1 MFRFIFFIFFASNL
15 SFSQPIKRHVI
26 YFETDKYEVIETEQN
41 RLLFFV
47 KNLDKSKIKKIS
59 IYGFC
64 DDRGTNQYNLV
75 LSKERAYSIKD
86 ILYETGVDPGL
97 ITNVD
102 GKGEILIKV
111 IETENLN
118 TIRGLNR
125 KVEINVEYKN
135 TTTQKNKNFDEKG
148 RQLPLTLESNLM
160 VGDNII
166 LDKIL
171 FRTGHSYVLKESKEV
186 LSNVAQILKE
196 KSFLFFTI
204 KGHVCCTSEGK
215 DAIDRKTGKRN
226 LSQERAKS
234 IFYYLV
240 KKGID
245 KKRMKYVG
253 MKHKEPLGG
262 NPKFDRRVEIEITS
276 IKN

>member
-1 MFRFIFFIFFASNL
+1 MFRGVFFMFIASNFC
-15 SFSQPIKRHVI
+15 FSQSIKSHIV
-26 YFETDKYEVIETEQN
+26 YFDTNKYEVIETEQN

-47 KNLDKSKIKKIS
+47 QNLDKSKIKRIS

-75 LSKERAYSIKD
+75 LSQERANSIKD
-86 ILYETGVDPGL
+86 ILYENGVSTDL

-102 GKGEILIKV
+102 GRGEILIKV
-111 IETENLN
+111 VESKNLN
-118 TIRGLNR
+118 IIRGLNR
-125 KVEINVEYKN
+125 KVEISVEYKKKPPL
-135 TTTQKNKNFDEKG
+135 KNKNFDDKG

-160 VGDNII
+160 VGDNVV

-186 LSNVAQILKE
+186 LSNIAQILKE
-196 KSFLFFTI
+196 KNFLFFTI

-245 KKRMKYVG
+245 KKRMKYIG
-253 MKHKEPLGG
+253 MKHKQPLGG
-262 NPKFDRRVEIEITS
+262 DPKFDRRVEIEITS

>member
-1 MFRFIFFIFFASNL
+1 MFRGVLFIFIASNL
-15 SFSQPIKRHVI
+15 CFSQSIKSHIV
-26 YFETDKYEVIETEQN
+26 YFDTNKYEVIETEQN

-47 KNLDKSKIKKIS
+47 QNLDKSKIKRIS

-75 LSKERAYSIKD
+75 LSQERANSIKD
-86 ILYETGVDPGL
+86 ILYENGVGTDL

-102 GKGEILIKV
+102 GRGEILIKV
-111 IETENLN
+111 VESKNLN
-118 TIRGLNR
+118 IIRGLNR
-125 KVEINVEYKN
+125 KVEISVEYKKKPPL
-135 TTTQKNKNFDEKG
+135 KNKNLDDKG

-160 VGDNII
+160 VGDNVV

-186 LSNVAQILKE
+186 LSNIAQILKE
-196 KSFLFFTI
+196 KNFLFFTI

-245 KKRMKYVG
+245 KKRMKYIG
-253 MKHKEPLGG
+253 MKHKQPLGG
-262 NPKFDRRVEIEITS
+262 DPKFDRRVEIEITS

>member
-1 MFRFIFFIFFASNL
+1 MFRGVFFIFIASNFC
-15 SFSQPIKRHVI
+15 FSQSIKSHIV
-26 YFETDKYEVIETEQN
+26 YFDTDKYEVIETEQN

-47 KNLDKSKIKKIS
+47 QNLDKSKIKRIS

-75 LSKERAYSIKD
+75 LSQERANSIKN
-86 ILYETGVDPGL
+86 ILYETGVNTYL

-111 IETENLN
+111 VETKNLN
-118 TIRGLNR
+118 IIRGLNR
-125 KVEINVEYKN
+125 KVEINVEYKK
-135 TTTQKNKNFDEKG
+135 TPPLKNKNFDDKG
-148 RQLPLTLESNLM
+148 RQLPLTLESNLI
-160 VGDNII
+160 VGDNVI

-186 LSNVAQILKE
+186 LSNIAQILKE
-196 KSFLFFTI
+196 KNFLFFTI

-240 KKGID
+240 KKGIN

-253 MKHKEPLGG
+253 MKHKQPLGG
-262 NPKFDRRVEIEITS
+262 DPKFDRRVEIEITS

>member
-1 MFRFIFFIFFASNL
+1 MFREFFFIFIASNL
-15 SFSQPIKRHVI
+15 CFSQPIKNHII
-26 YFETDKYEVIETEQN
+26 YFDTNKYEVIETEQN
-41 RLLFFV
+41 RLLFFIQNLE
-47 KNLDKSKIKKIS
+47 KNKIKRIS

-75 LSKERAYSIKD
+75 LSQKRANSIKD
-86 ILYETGVDPGL
+86 ILYETGINPDL

-111 IETENLN
+111 VDTKNLN
-118 TIRGLNR
+118 IIRGLNR
-125 KVEINVEYKN
+125 KVEINVEYKK
-135 TTTQKNKNFDEKG
+135 TTPLKNKNLDDKG
-148 RQLPLTLESNLM
+148 RQLPLTLKSNLM
-160 VGDNII
+160 VGDNIV

-253 MKHKEPLGG
+253 MKHKQPLGG
-262 NPKFDRRVEIEITS
+262 DPKFDRRVEIEITS

>member
-1 MFRFIFFIFFASNL
+1 MFRGVLFIFIASNL
-15 SFSQPIKRHVI
+15 CFSQSIKSHIV
-26 YFETDKYEVIETEQN
+26 YFDTNKYEVIETEQN

-47 KNLDKSKIKKIS
+47 QNLDKSKIKRIS

-75 LSKERAYSIKD
+75 LSQERANSIKD
-86 ILYETGVDPGL
+86 ILYENGVGTDL

-102 GKGEILIKV
+102 GRGEILIKV
-111 IETENLN
+111 VESKNLN
-118 TIRGLNR
+118 IIRGLNR
-125 KVEINVEYKN
+125 KVEISVEYKKKPPL
-135 TTTQKNKNFDEKG
+135 KNKNLDDKG

-160 VGDNII
+160 VGDNVV

-186 LSNVAQILKE
+186 LSNIAQILKE
-196 KSFLFFTI
+196 KNFLFFTI
-204 KGHVCCTSEGK
+204 KGHVCCTSDGK

-245 KKRMKYVG
+245 KKRMRYVG
-253 MKHKEPLGG
+253 MKHKQPLGG
-262 NPKFDRRVEIEITS
+262 DPKFDRRVEIEITS

>member
-1 MFRFIFFIFFASNL
+1 MFRGVFFIFIASNL
-15 SFSQPIKRHVI
+15 CFSQSIKSHIV
-26 YFETDKYEVIETEQN
+26 YFDTNKYEVIETEQN

-47 KNLDKSKIKKIS
+47 QNLDKSKIKRIS

-75 LSKERAYSIKD
+75 LSQERANSIKD
-86 ILYETGVDPGL
+86 ILHETGINIDL

-111 IETENLN
+111 VETKNLN
-118 TIRGLNR
+118 VIRGLNR
-125 KVEINVEYKN
+125 KVKISVEYNK
-135 TTTQKNKNFDEKG
+135 TPLLKNKNFDDKG
-148 RQLPLTLESNLM
+148 RQLPLTLESNLI
-160 VGDNII
+160 VGDNVV

-240 KKGID
+240 KKGVD
-245 KKRMKYVG
+245 KKRMKYIG
-253 MKHKEPLGG
+253 MKHKQPLGG

>member
-15 SFSQPIKRHVI
+15 CFSQPIKRHVI

-135 TTTQKNKNFDEKG
+135 TTPQKNKNFDEKG

>member
-1 MFRFIFFIFFASNL
+1 MFRGVFFIFIASNFC
-15 SFSQPIKRHVI
+15 FSQSIKSHIV
-26 YFETDKYEVIETEQN
+26 YFDTDKYEVIETEQN

-47 KNLDKSKIKKIS
+47 QNLDKSKIKRIS

-75 LSKERAYSIKD
+75 LSQERANSIKN
-86 ILYETGVDPGL
+86 ILYETGVNTYL

-111 IETENLN
+111 VETKNLN
-118 TIRGLNR
+118 IIRGLNR
-125 KVEINVEYKN
+125 KVEINVEYKK
-135 TTTQKNKNFDEKG
+135 TPPLKNKNFDDKG

-160 VGDNII
+160 VGDNVV

-186 LSNVAQILKE
+186 LSNIAQILKE

-253 MKHKEPLGG
+253 MKHKQPLGG
-262 NPKFDRRVEIEITS
+262 DPKFDRRVEIEITS

>member
-1 MFRFIFFIFFASNL
+1 MFRGFLFIFIASNFC
-15 SFSQPIKRHVI
+15 FSQSIKSHIV
-26 YFETDKYEVIETEQN
+26 YFDTNKYEVIETEQN

-47 KNLDKSKIKKIS
+47 QNLDKSKIKRIS

-75 LSKERAYSIKD
+75 LSQERANSIKD
-86 ILYETGVDPGL
+86 ILYENGVGTDL

-102 GKGEILIKV
+102 GRGEILIKV
-111 IETENLN
+111 VESKNLN
-118 TIRGLNR
+118 IIRGLNR
-125 KVEINVEYKN
+125 KVEISVEYKKKPPL
-135 TTTQKNKNFDEKG
+135 KNKNFDDKG

-160 VGDNII
+160 VGDNVV

-186 LSNVAQILKE
+186 LSNIAQILKE
-196 KSFLFFTI
+196 KNFLFFTI
-204 KGHVCCTSEGK
+204 KGHVCCTSDGK

-245 KKRMKYVG
+245 KKRMRYVG
-253 MKHKEPLGG
+253 MKHKQPLGG
-262 NPKFDRRVEIEITS
+262 DPKFDRRVEIEITS

>member
-1 MFRFIFFIFFASNL
+1 MFKGVLFIFIASNL
-15 SFSQPIKRHVI
+15 CFSQSIKSHIV
-26 YFETDKYEVIETEQN
+26 YFDTNKYEVIETEQN

-47 KNLDKSKIKKIS
+47 QNLDKSKIKRIS

-75 LSKERAYSIKD
+75 LSQKRANSIKD
-86 ILYETGVDPGL
+86 ILYETGINPDL

-111 IETENLN
+111 VDTKNLN
-118 TIRGLNR
+118 IIRGLNR
-125 KVEINVEYKN
+125 KVEINVEYKK
-135 TTTQKNKNFDEKG
+135 TTPLKNKNLDDKG
-148 RQLPLTLESNLM
+148 RQLPLTLKSNLM
-160 VGDNII
+160 VGDNIV

-186 LSNVAQILKE
+186 LSNIAQILKE
-196 KSFLFFTI
+196 KNFLFFTI

-253 MKHKEPLGG
+253 MKHKQPLGG
-262 NPKFDRRVEIEITS
+262 DPKFDRRVEIEITS

>member
-1 MFRFIFFIFFASNL
+1 MFRGVLFIFIASNL
-15 SFSQPIKRHVI
+15 CFSQSIKSHIV
-26 YFETDKYEVIETEQN
+26 YFDTNKYEVIETEQN

-47 KNLDKSKIKKIS
+47 QNLDKSKIKRIS

-75 LSKERAYSIKD
+75 LSQERANSIKN
-86 ILYETGVDPGL
+86 ILYETGVNTYL

-102 GKGEILIKV
+102 GRGEILIKV
-111 IETENLN
+111 VESKNLN
-118 TIRGLNR
+118 IIRGLNR
-125 KVEINVEYKN
+125 KVEIRVEYKKKPPL
-135 TTTQKNKNFDEKG
+135 KNKNFDDKG

-160 VGDNII
+160 VGDNVV

-186 LSNVAQILKE
+186 LSNIAQILKE
-196 KSFLFFTI
+196 KNFLFFTI
-204 KGHVCCTSEGK
+204 KGHVCCTAEGK

-253 MKHKEPLGG
+253 MKHKQPLGG
-262 NPKFDRRVEIEITS
+262 DPKFDRRVEIEITS

>member
-1 MFRFIFFIFFASNL
+1 MFRGFLFIFIASNFC
-15 SFSQPIKRHVI
+15 FSQSIKSHIV
-26 YFETDKYEVIETEQN
+26 YFDTNKYEVIETEQN
-41 RLLFFV
+41 RLLLFV
-47 KNLDKSKIKKIS
+47 QNLNKSKIKRIS

-75 LSKERAYSIKD
+75 LSQERANSIKD
-86 ILYETGVDPGL
+86 ILYENGVSTDL

-102 GKGEILIKV
+102 GRGEILIKV
-111 IETENLN
+111 VESKNLN
-118 TIRGLNR
+118 IIRGLNR
-125 KVEINVEYKN
+125 KVEISVEYKK
-135 TTTQKNKNFDEKG
+135 TSPLKNKNFDDKG

-160 VGDNII
+160 VGDNVV

-186 LSNVAQILKE
+186 LSNIAQILKE
-196 KSFLFFTI
+196 KNFLFFTI

-253 MKHKEPLGG
+253 MKHKQPLGG
-262 NPKFDRRVEIEITS
+262 DPKFDRRVEIEITS

>member
-1 MFRFIFFIFFASNL
+1 MFRGVLFIFIASNL
-15 SFSQPIKRHVI
+15 CFSQSIKSHIV
-26 YFETDKYEVIETEQN
+26 YFDTNKYEVIETEQN
-41 RLLFFV
+41 RLLLFV
-47 KNLDKSKIKKIS
+47 QNLNKSKIKRIS

-75 LSKERAYSIKD
+75 LSQERANSIKD
-86 ILYETGVDPGL
+86 ILYENGVSTDL

-102 GKGEILIKV
+102 GRGEILIKV
-111 IETENLN
+111 VESKNLN
-118 TIRGLNR
+118 IIRGLNR
-125 KVEINVEYKN
+125 KVEISVEYKKKPPL
-135 TTTQKNKNFDEKG
+135 KNKNFDDKG

-160 VGDNII
+160 VGDNVV

-186 LSNVAQILKE
+186 LSNIAQILKE
-196 KSFLFFTI
+196 KNFLFFTI

-245 KKRMKYVG
+245 KKRMKYIG
-253 MKHKEPLGG
+253 MKHKQPLGG
-262 NPKFDRRVEIEITS
+262 DPKFDRRVEIEITS

>member
-1 MFRFIFFIFFASNL
+1 MFRGVLFIFIASNL
-15 SFSQPIKRHVI
+15 CFSQSIKSHIV
-26 YFETDKYEVIETEQN
+26 YFDTNKYEVIETEQN

-47 KNLDKSKIKKIS
+47 QNLDKSKIKRIS

-75 LSKERAYSIKD
+75 LSQERANSIKD
-86 ILYETGVDPGL
+86 ILYENGVSTDL

-102 GKGEILIKV
+102 GRGEILIKV
-111 IETENLN
+111 VESKNLN
-118 TIRGLNR
+118 IIRGLNR
-125 KVEINVEYKN
+125 KVEISVEYKKKPPL
-135 TTTQKNKNFDEKG
+135 KNKNLDDKG

-160 VGDNII
+160 VGDNVV

-186 LSNVAQILKE
+186 LSNIAQILKE
-196 KSFLFFTI
+196 KNFLFFTI
-204 KGHVCCTSEGK
+204 KGHVCCTAEGK

-253 MKHKEPLGG
+253 MKHKQPLGG
-262 NPKFDRRVEIEITS
+262 DPKFDRRVEIEITS

>member
-15 SFSQPIKRHVI
+15 CFSQPIKRHVI

-135 TTTQKNKNFDEKG
+135 TTTQKNKNFDKKG

>member
-1 MFRFIFFIFFASNL
+1 MFRGVFFIFIASNL
-15 SFSQPIKRHVI
+15 CFSQSIKSHIV
-26 YFETDKYEVIETEQN
+26 YFDTNKYEVIETEQN

-47 KNLDKSKIKKIS
+47 QNLDKSKIKRIS

-75 LSKERAYSIKD
+75 LSQERANSIKD
-86 ILYETGVDPGL
+86 ILYETGINIDL

-111 IETENLN
+111 VETKNLN
-118 TIRGLNR
+118 VIRGLNR
-125 KVEINVEYKN
+125 KVKISVEYNK
-135 TTTQKNKNFDEKG
+135 TPLLKNKNFDDKG
-148 RQLPLTLESNLM
+148 RQLPLTLESNLI
-160 VGDNII
+160 VGDNVV

-240 KKGID
+240 KKGVD

-253 MKHKEPLGG
+253 MKHKQPLGG

>member
-1 MFRFIFFIFFASNL
+1 MFRGVFFIFIASNFC
-15 SFSQPIKRHVI
+15 FSQSIKSHIV
-26 YFETDKYEVIETEQN
+26 YFDTDKYEVIETEQN

-47 KNLDKSKIKKIS
+47 QNLDKSKIKRIS

-75 LSKERAYSIKD
+75 LSQKRANSIKN
-86 ILYETGVDPGL
+86 ILYETGVNTYL

-111 IETENLN
+111 VETKNLN
-118 TIRGLNR
+118 IIRGLNR
-125 KVEINVEYKN
+125 KVEINVEYKK
-135 TTTQKNKNFDEKG
+135 TPPLKNKNFDDKG

-160 VGDNII
+160 VGDNVV

-186 LSNVAQILKE
+186 LSNIVQILKE

-253 MKHKEPLGG
+253 MKHKQPLGG
-262 NPKFDRRVEIEITS
+262 DPKFDRRVEIEITS